1 MENVWK
7 IGVALLAF
15 LFTVNGLVM
24 MFAPET
30 GMSNLGLTVSDMDDA
45 ALGLNTVRGDLGGFF
60 LGGAILALW
69 GILKNPTYLMALA
82 IVISVVMLGRVIGI
96 ATDGFAF
103 TSLLFFIIEG
113 VIVGVLVMAHRD
125 ATQ

>member
-7 IGVALLAF
+7 IGVGLLAF
-15 LFTVNGLVM
+15 LFTINGLVM

-30 GMSNLGLTVSDMDDA
+30 GMSNLGLTVADMDDA

-60 LGGAILALW
+60 LGGAILAMW
-69 GILKNPTYLMALA
+69 GILKNPAYLMALA
-82 IVISVVMLGRVIGI
+82 IVISVVMLGRIIGI

-113 VIVGVLVMAHRD
+113 VIVGVLVLAHKD
-125 ATQ
+125 AVQ

>member
-7 IGVALLAF
+7 IGVGLLAF
-15 LFTVNGLVM
+15 LFTINGLVM

-30 GMSNLGLTVSDMDDA
+30 GMSNLGLTVADMDDA

-60 LGGAILALW
+60 LGGAILAIW

-82 IVISVVMLGRVIGI
+82 IVISVVMLGRIIGI

-113 VIVGVLVMAHRD
+113 VIVGVLVLAHKD
-125 ATQ
+125 AVQ